1 MFVWGIYLKIIL
13 SDFLE
18 KFSPEIKCFIT
29 FGLVRFESKPTYKY
43 SADVILPQLAY
54 AVETLETSKWTFL
67 RSEFVQDSLQLI
79 REFLLLDIFRLL
91 QKNPKNQ
98 RLHFILDSLA
108 KFSGNE
114 EKVDLKPIATK
125 LTNFC
130 LENYEN
136 GDWFKKKINHVRENI
151 SINETAIHSDAITN
165 SIIAWYQL
173 PTCFHLE
180 EFWMKKTSPVSLLYF
195 TGVQSWNVRK
205 NITDS

>member
-1 MFVWGIYLKIIL
+1 MRFTRLRYSIWLIDKVFCLRDFLKIIL

-98 RLHFILDSLA
+98 RLHFILDSL
-108 KFSGNE
+108 
-114 EKVDLKPIATK
+114 VDLKPIATK

-165 SIIAWYQL
+165 SIIAW
-173 PTCFHLE
+173 
-180 EFWMKKTSPVSLLYF
+180 
-195 TGVQSWNVRK
+195 
-205 NITDS
+205 